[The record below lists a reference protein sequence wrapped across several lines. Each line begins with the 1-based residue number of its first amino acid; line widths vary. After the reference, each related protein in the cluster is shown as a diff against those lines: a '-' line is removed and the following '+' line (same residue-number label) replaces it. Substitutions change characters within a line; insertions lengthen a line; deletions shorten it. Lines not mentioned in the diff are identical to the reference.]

1 MKFLYN
7 NDVEKISVKCSGVR
21 ITKGK
26 EPVSPPKK
34 ISMERLL
41 QERVEAEGN
50 GQQMVL
56 ERCDRI
62 NRLIG
67 DAVYNIQ
74 RKGAQN
80 VGLSDVDKLNT
91 ANSTASS
98 LQGAYAV
105 QLVQNFG
112 SSSRPL

>member
-1 MKFLYN
+1 
-7 NDVEKISVKCSGVR
+7 
-21 ITKGK
+21 
-26 EPVSPPKK
+26 
-34 ISMERLL
+34 MERLL

-56 ERCDRI
+56 ERCDRL

-74 RKGAQN
+74 RKGARN

-105 QLVQNFG
+105 HLVRMLVQVVSMGQIRLFQQQAICKTQKRYNLFKTK
-112 SSSRPL
+112 

>member
-1 MKFLYN
+1 
-7 NDVEKISVKCSGVR
+7 
-21 ITKGK
+21 
-26 EPVSPPKK
+26 
-34 ISMERLL
+34 MERSL

-56 ERCDRI
+56 ERCDRL

-74 RKGAQN
+74 RKGARN

-105 QLVQNFG
+105 QLVQVVSMGQIRLFQQQAICITQKRYNLFKTK
-112 SSSRPL
+112 